1 MPIDFGNRNLTSGDQ
16 GLWNKVTSNKIYEGV
31 TQQTPKNTESKD
43 DKVFPFIKKQT
54 TSSEVRTQFT
64 TESTVK
70 NLLLARSNAEF
81 FLKIP
86 LTNKKIKLFGKVAIS
101 TTTES
106 MYPKYKS
113 AKEPQAQYRA
123 QTGPTTTPQQRA
135 QTKSTVP
142 PQRQQQTRPQS
153 GARQQSTPNAQ
164 YQQRT
169 RPQSTP
175 RPQSQQQAQGTPNTQ
190 YQQRARPQSAP
201 RPQSQQRAQGT
212 PNTQYQQRARPQSAP
227 RPQPQQRSQKAGGA
241 QGARTNQPPRQL
253 SPKQEFLG
261 KIGFSDGSNVNYNAL
276 VQKFRTVTSDRDVRK
291 LSFLFHPDSYERN
304 KESLN
309 KEFNITSLED
319 AKIAFQWMKSYHT
332 PHTEEDDMALKTNY
346 RAETDKFFP
355 PPKQA

>member
-201 RPQSQQRAQGT
+201 RPQ
-212 PNTQYQQRARPQSAP
+212 
-227 RPQPQQRSQKAGGA
+227 PQQRSQKAGGA

-319 AKIAFQWMKSYHT
+319 AKIAFQWMI
-332 PHTEEDDMALKTNY
+332 LKI
-346 RAETDKFFP
+346 RLRSSIL
-355 PPKQA
+355 